1 MAFPGTITV
10 STPDFDDRTR
20 MPDRYAAEHED
31 VAPVIEVSG
40 VPSETAELALICHDP
55 DAPIPHGWTH
65 WTLFGIPADATT
77 ITAGLGR
84 EGVTT
89 KGEAGY
95 SGPLP
100 PPGHGEHSYYFWVY
114 ALSRP
119 VEGEPT
125 REEFLRDY
133 ADAVIE
139 QNRVVGLYSR

>member
-10 STPDFDDRTR
+10 TSPDFVDRAR
-20 MPDRYAAEHED
+20 IADRFTAEHEN
-31 VAPVIEVSG
+31 VAPIIEVSG
-40 VPSETAELALICHDP
+40 VPHDAVELALICHDP
-55 DAPIPHGWTH
+55 DAPLPFGWTH
-65 WTLFGIPADATT
+65 WTVFGIPTDTT
-77 ITAGLGR
+77 TVTAETGR

-139 QNRVVGLYSR
+139 QNRIVGQYSR

>member
-1 MAFPGTITV
+1 MAFPGTIAV
-10 STPDFDDRTR
+10 SSPDFGDRTR
-20 MPDRYAAEHED
+20 MPDRFTAEHED
-31 VAPVIEVSG
+31 VAPVIEVTG
-40 VPSETAELALICHDP
+40 VPADAVELALICHDP

-77 ITAGLGR
+77 IAADIGR
-84 EGVTT
+84 EGITT

-100 PPGHGEHSYYFWVY
+100 PPGHGDHSYYFWVY

-119 VEGEPT
+119 VAGEPT

>member
-10 STPDFDDRTR
+10 TTPDFADRTR
-20 MPDRYAAEHED
+20 MPDRFAAEHED
-31 VAPVIEVSG
+31 IAPMIEVSG
-40 VPSETAELALICHDP
+40 VPSEAVELALICHDP
-55 DAPIPHGWTH
+55 DAPIPFGWTH
-65 WTLFGIPADATT
+65 WTVFGIAPDQTT
-77 ITAGLGR
+77 ITAESGR

-100 PPGHGEHSYYFWVY
+100 PPGHGDHSYYFWVY
-114 ALSRP
+114 ALSRR

-139 QNRVVGLYSR
+139 QNRVIGIYSR

>member
-10 STPDFDDRTR
+10 ISPDFTDRTR
-20 MPDRYAAEHED
+20 LDDRFTAEHEN

-40 VPSETAELALICHDP
+40 VPDDAVELALICHDP
-55 DAPIPHGWTH
+55 DAPLPFGWTH
-65 WTLFGIPADATT
+65 WTVFGVPADATR
-77 ITAGLGR
+77 ITADIGR

-95 SGPLP
+95 SGPMP
-100 PPGHGEHSYYFWVY
+100 PPGHGDHSYYFWVY
-114 ALSRP
+114 ALSRR

-133 ADAVIE
+133 ADDVIE
-139 QNRVVGLYSR
+139 QNRIVGISSR

>member
-10 STPDFDDRTR
+10 TTPDFADRTR
-20 MPDRYAAEHED
+20 MPDRFAAEHED

-40 VPSETAELALICHDP
+40 VPAETVELALICHDP

-65 WTLFGIPADATT
+65 WTVFGIAPDQATL
-77 ITAGLGR
+77 TAASGR

-100 PPGHGEHSYYFWVY
+100 PAGHGDHSYYFWVY
-114 ALSRP
+114 ALSRR

-139 QNRVVGLYSR
+139 QNRVVGSYSR